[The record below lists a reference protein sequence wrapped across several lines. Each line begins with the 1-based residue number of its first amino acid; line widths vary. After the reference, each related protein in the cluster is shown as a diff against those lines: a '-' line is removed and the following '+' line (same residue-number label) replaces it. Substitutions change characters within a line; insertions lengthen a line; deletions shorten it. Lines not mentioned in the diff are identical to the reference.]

1 VQASDY
7 SASRGTMHAT
17 PIKVSTFYDVNDFPR
32 LRAAVSRR
40 GQVID
45 SKLKEC
51 RYYVRGTMSLIVPA
65 SCLLITTRDNAAVLP
80 LRSEGYHARV
90 ITRS

>member
-1 VQASDY
+1 MIFRDY
-7 SASRGTMHAT
+7 
-17 PIKVSTFYDVNDFPR
+17 
-32 LRAAVSRR
+32 AAISRR
-40 GQVID
+40 DQVID

-51 RYYVRGTMSLIVPA
+51 RWLRAEHSAAYRTR
-65 SCLLITTRDNAAVLP
+65 SCLLITMRDNAAMLP